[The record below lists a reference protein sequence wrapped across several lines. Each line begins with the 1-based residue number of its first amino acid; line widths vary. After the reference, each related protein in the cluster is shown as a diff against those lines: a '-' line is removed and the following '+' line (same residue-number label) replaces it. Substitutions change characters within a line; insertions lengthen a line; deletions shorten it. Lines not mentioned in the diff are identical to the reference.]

1 MNLFQYFVDVDGE
14 RFDSSLAAFV
24 TGGFFGSFFG
34 HFEYRIKANKYRIK
48 KKES

>member
-1 MNLFQYFVDVDGE
+1 VNLFQYFVDVDGE

-34 HFEYRIKANKYRIK
+34 HFE
-48 KKES
+48 